1 MVPLRPKLLAVLGEK
16 PPPHLDLQFC
26 GGLNAS
32 CWFHLTVHTEIND
45 PGTHPPLLPAPC
57 LLRAQGL
64 GSQNGGEPSPVWE
77 HHPQPLLAALG
88 WPHDAWLSVGSQSW

>member
-1 MVPLRPKLLAVLGEK
+1 MVPLRLKLLAVLGEK

-45 PGTHPPLLPAPC
+45 PGTHPPLLPAPR
-57 LLRAQGL
+57 LLPAQGL
-64 GSQNGGEPSPVWE
+64 GSRMGGSL
-77 HHPQPLLAALG
+77 PQCGNTTPN
-88 WPHDAWLSVGSQSW
+88 PC